1 MKEVGHFKKC
11 CPMTASQSGS
21 QVAVKHKEPKREMG
35 PHDLSIL
42 RSEQVLPD
50 HSSIGLVTGSKRRW
64 PIQSVSPKRVKDFPM
79 FSPITT
85 IQSLKTCHNTC
96 IIMFMTDEEKP
107 HQVKY

>member
-21 QVAVKHKEPKREMG
+21 QVAVKHQEPKREMG

-50 HSSIGLVTGSKRRW
+50 HSGLAWLHQIKKGGPSSLLER
-64 PIQSVSPKRVKDFPM
+64 ICSPKRVKYLKM
-79 FSPITT
+79 FSPTAT
-85 IQSLKTCHNTC
+85 IQSLKT
-96 IIMFMTDEEKP
+96 
-107 HQVKY
+107 